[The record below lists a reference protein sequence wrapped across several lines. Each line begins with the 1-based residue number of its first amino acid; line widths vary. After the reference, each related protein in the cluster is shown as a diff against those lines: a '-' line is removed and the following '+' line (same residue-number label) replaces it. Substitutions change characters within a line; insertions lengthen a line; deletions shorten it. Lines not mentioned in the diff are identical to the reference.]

1 MYKEIHRLAEM
12 LTAEKIPHAL
22 MKLFDGWKISYKEGG
37 IEVLSVIEH
46 QYSYGSDEDRLEIM
60 GLLTP
65 AELEE
70 DLVKGHLT
78 AEEVFNR
85 IKKHNEEANNG

>member
-1 MYKEIHRLAEM
+1 MYREIHKLAEM
-12 LTAEKIPHAL
+12 LTAEKIPHSL
-22 MKLFDGWKISYKEGG
+22 TRLFDGWKISYIEGG

-46 QYSYGSDEDRLEIM
+46 QYSYGSDEDLLEIM

-70 DLVKGHLT
+70 DCVKGHLT
-78 AEEVFNR
+78 AEEVFYR
-85 IKKHNEEANNG
+85 IKKHFEEVN